1 MLSKGYTQMI
11 GFYNYT
17 VILTYLSAVS
27 SVIGMTF
34 VMNGNIR
41 EAIFCLMF
49 SGAADLF
56 DGKIARTKKDRT
68 KQEQVFGIQIDSL
81 CDIVCFCMFP
91 AMINFYISNHTCKV
105 FSMISSA
112 SIVVAGI
119 IRLGYFNVMEEERQ
133 NQTTEHR
140 KSYQGLPVTSVAVIL
155 PVVYLIKPLIVE
167 YISTDAYNMIF
178 SIIVLLISML
188 FILDFKVKKPNNKE
202 VIFLVLFAIL
212 IILGI
217 LLL

>member
-1 MLSKGYTQMI
+1 MI

-41 EAIFCLMF
+41 EAMFCLMF
-49 SGAADLF
+49 SGAFDLF

-68 KQEQVFGIQIDSL
+68 NQEKVFGIQIDSL

-91 AMINFYISNHTCKV
+91 AMINYYISNHTCKI
-105 FSMISSA
+105 FSMITSA
-112 SIVVAGI
+112 SIVVSGI
-119 IRLGYFNVMEEERQ
+119 IRLGYFNVVEQERQ
-133 NQTTEHR
+133 QTTTENR
-140 KSYQGLPVTSVAVIL
+140 KSYQGLPVTSVAAIL
-155 PVVYLIKPLIVE
+155 PMIYLFKPFIINYL
-167 YISTDAYNMIF
+167 STNSYNIIF
-178 SIIVLLISML
+178 SIVILICSIL
-188 FILDFKVKKPNNKE
+188 FIVDFKVKKPNNKE
-202 VIFLVLFAIL
+202 VIFLIIFSIL

>member
-1 MLSKGYTQMI
+1 MI

-167 YISTDAYNMIF
+167 HISTDAYNMIF

>member
-1 MLSKGYTQMI
+1 MI

-41 EAIFCLMF
+41 EAMFCLMF
-49 SGAADLF
+49 SGAFDLF

-68 KQEQVFGIQIDSL
+68 DQEKVFGIQIDSL

-91 AMINFYISNHTCKV
+91 AMINYYISNHTCKI
-105 FSMISSA
+105 FSMLTSA
-112 SIVVAGI
+112 AIVVAGI
-119 IRLGYFNVMEEERQ
+119 IRLGYFNVAEQERQ
-133 NQTTEHR
+133 QTTTENR
-140 KSYQGLPVTSVAVIL
+140 KSYQGLPVTSVAAIL
-155 PVVYLIKPLIVE
+155 PVVYLVKPFIIKYLSTNIYNIFFSLI
-167 YISTDAYNMIF
+167 ILLCSIF
-178 SIIVLLISML
+178 FII
-188 FILDFKVKKPNNKE
+188 DFRVKKPNNKE
-202 VIFLVLFAIL
+202 VIFLIIFSIL

>member
-1 MLSKGYTQMI
+1 MI